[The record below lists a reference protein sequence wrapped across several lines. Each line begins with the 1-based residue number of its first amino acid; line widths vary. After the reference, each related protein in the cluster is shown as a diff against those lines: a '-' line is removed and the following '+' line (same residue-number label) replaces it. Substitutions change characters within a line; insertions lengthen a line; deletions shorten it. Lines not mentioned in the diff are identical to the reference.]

1 MSPKIV
7 KGSLNQWF
15 STFFGPWIIL
25 FKPLCYADTSW
36 RTGRKCFAQGYNFQ
50 ESFIKNLWNSLWNTR
65 DVENHW
71 PKHVEA
77 NLTLQDLLFTTK
89 KLHRDIFKNCCDC
102 HLCPMSVYI
111 PSLQICWKRF
121 WEIWWASI
129 PRLII
134 KFQWNI
140 AHMQKKQSYKNQRF
154 SQLFAGK
161 FVFC

>member
-36 RTGRKCFAQGYNFQ
+36 RTGRKCFAQSYNFQ

-77 NLTLQDLLFTTK
+77 HLTLQDLLFTTK
-89 KLHRDIFKNCCDC
+89 NYIGLFLKTVATAISVQCLFTFLHSKFAE
-102 HLCPMSVYI
+102 SVFGKSDER
-111 PSLQICWKRF
+111 PSHDWLLNFNEISHIC
-121 WEIWWASI
+121 
-129 PRLII
+129 
-134 KFQWNI
+134 
-140 AHMQKKQSYKNQRF
+140 KKSYKNQRF